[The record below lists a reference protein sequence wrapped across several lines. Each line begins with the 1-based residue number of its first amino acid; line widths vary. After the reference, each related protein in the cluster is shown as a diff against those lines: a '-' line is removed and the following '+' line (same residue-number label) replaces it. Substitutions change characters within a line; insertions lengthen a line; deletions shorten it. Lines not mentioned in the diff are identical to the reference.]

1 MDLAA
6 ALRAFIRTAE
16 RGSVTAAARDLGV
29 SQPAVSKL
37 LRNLEAHVGARL
49 FERHSRALRPTVPG
63 ARLYDAVQ
71 GPLSAIDAAIESVR
85 DDGGAIR
92 GGLRL
97 HGPVC
102 LGERRVHA
110 IVMAFQER
118 HPDVSVRLTL
128 ENRHAD
134 LVHEGIDL
142 AIRAGR
148 PTGEDI
154 VMRRVGLI
162 QRILVATP
170 AYLERCGA
178 PREPECLLRHA
189 VLATDTVLGRDGS
202 LALLRGGEATE
213 IRVTPILTT
222 NNAQVLVDAI
232 LASRGVGTAQ
242 VQLVAEA
249 LSDGRLLRVL
259 REHEIRPTELYVA
272 YPSARF
278 LRPAV
283 RAFIDFAIPRL
294 QAIEGVLSDPA
305 EAERPDTLALDE
317 CETASLPA

>member
-1 MDLAA
+1 MDLTA
-6 ALRAFIRTAE
+6 ALRAFTRTVE

-29 SQPAVSKL
+29 LQPAVSKL

-63 ARLYDAVQ
+63 ARLYDVVH

-92 GGLRL
+92 GSLRL

-110 IVMAFQER
+110 IITAFQER

-170 AYLERCGA
+170 AYLDRCGA
-178 PREPECLLRHA
+178 PRGPECLLRHA

-202 LALLRGGEATE
+202 LTLLRRGEATD
-213 IRVTPILTT
+213 IRMAPVLTT

-232 LASRGVGTAQ
+232 LAGRGVGTAQ

-249 LSDGRLLRVL
+249 LSDGRLVRVL
-259 REHEIRPTELYVA
+259 REHEIPPTELYVA

-305 EAERPDTLALDE
+305 EAGWFDASAFGRRQ
-317 CETASLPA
+317 TASLPA